1 VPVLASRPAAW
12 IPGTTQ
18 VRRFRINYSHA
29 GFPQGF
35 INTTNLISS
44 SIWLTNAIDRI
55 VKEQSLGQVSFGA
68 TGTTSHI
75 NEDHFLTDVAS

>member
-44 SIWLTNAIDRI
+44 SFWLTNAIDRI
-55 VKEQSLGQVSFGA
+55 VKEQPLGQAGFGA
-68 TGTTSHI
+68 TDTTSHI
-75 NEDHFLTDVAS
+75 NGDGFLADAAA